1 LIQGLSTEGLE
12 RRLAVSRIL
21 FHILPLFHSL
31 IVFVSYLVV
40 NMILE
45 GEGEITTVTVNS
57 SKRKSLRST
66 IPMSVVKNMGLMVG
80 DNLSWK
86 YEIRNGEIVTTIT
99 KVKRSY
105 KR

>member
-1 LIQGLSTEGLE
+1 MYATFIS
-12 RRLAVSRIL
+12 I
-21 FHILPLFHSL
+21 F

-40 NMILE
+40 DMILE

-66 IPMSVVKNMGLMVG
+66 IPMSVVKNMGLKVG

-86 YEIRNGEIVTTIT
+86 YEIRNDEIVMTIT

>member
-1 LIQGLSTEGLE
+1 MYATFIS
-12 RRLAVSRIL
+12 I
-21 FHILPLFHSL
+21 F
-31 IVFVSYLVV
+31 IVFVSYLIVD
-40 NMILE
+40 MILE

-66 IPMSVVKNMGLMVG
+66 IPMSVVKNMGLKVG

-86 YEIRNGEIVTTIT
+86 YEIRDGEIVTTIT

-105 KR
+105 RR